1 MVWTILDDA
10 LIQSSEIVLDPCLS
24 FDHCHLLQ
32 WTDERMTF
40 RKAVLPFLSRGK
52 GMQNATIYFMT
63 KSQQT
68 IPKMYRR
75 QENPKIFLFSLKR
88 ERERA

>member
-1 MVWTILDDA
+1 
-10 LIQSSEIVLDPCLS
+10 
-24 FDHCHLLQ
+24 
-32 WTDERMTF
+32 MTF

>member
-1 MVWTILDDA
+1 
-10 LIQSSEIVLDPCLS
+10 
-24 FDHCHLLQ
+24 
-32 WTDERMTF
+32 MTF

-88 ERERA
+88 EREREHSEKRNCWKILCPKRFLFGETWNHW